1 MSGDK
6 HKKEKG
12 IKMLKRLEI
21 EFYDSNFMHGWEGD
35 DVKDELALATVMGY
49 FKSEDDGQL
58 TLTMAYSNFG
68 LRFAK
73 LTIPKGSIKSRK
85 ELRIK

>member
-1 MSGDK
+1 M
-6 HKKEKG
+6 
-12 IKMLKRLEI
+12 KRLEV
-21 EFYDSNFMHGWEGD
+21 EFYDSNFMHGWESETKD
-35 DVKDELALATVMGY
+35 DLAIVTAVGY
-49 FKSEDDGQL
+49 YKSEDDKQL

-73 LTIPKGSIKSRK
+73 LSIPKGSICSRK

>member
-1 MSGDK
+1 MR
-6 HKKEKG
+6 
-12 IKMLKRLEI
+12 RLEI
-21 EFYDSNFMHGWEGD
+21 EFYDSNFMHGWDGD
-35 DVKDELALATVMGY
+35 SDDSLALATVIGY
-49 FKSEDDGQL
+49 FKSEDDEQL
-58 TLTMAYSNFG
+58 TLTMAYSDFG